1 MGCTLFTFS
10 VKDLA
15 EFSGIDGVSGFCES
29 MKEGTPSTFILNY
42 ALYGKAY

>member
-1 MGCTLFTFS
+1 MGCTLLSFS
-10 VKDLA
+10 VQVA
-15 EFSGIDGVSGFCES
+15 EFSGVDGVSGFCES